1 VSTPTSPFTDRTI
14 VLIGGGSGIGLAT
27 ARLVTAGGGS
37 VILGG
42 RTEARLAD
50 AARALGP
57 RATWHVVDT
66 SDQRS
71 IDEFLDRVDIV
82 HGLVTTAADYLTGP
96 MAQLTV
102 EEAATAFDSKFWGQY
117 RVVKSALSRL
127 APDAAVVLVSGAA
140 STRPAGA
147 APAYCAANAAIE
159 GLARGLAVELAP
171 VTVNAIAPGTID
183 GSLWGRRDPAVR
195 EVAFDGY
202 RTAATIGRLAT
213 EDEVAHSVA
222 YLLQSRITTG
232 STLFPDGGYT
242 FR

>member
-1 VSTPTSPFTDRTI
+1 M
-14 VLIGGGSGIGLAT
+14 VLVGGGSGIGLAT

-37 VILGG
+37 VVLGG
-42 RTEARLAD
+42 RSEARLAD

-57 RATWHVVDT
+57 LATWHVVDT
-66 SDQRS
+66 SDQS
-71 IDEFLDRVDIV
+71 SVDEFLDHVNVV
-82 HGLVTTAADYLTGP
+82 HGLVTTAAEYLTGP
-96 MAQLTV
+96 MAQLSI

-117 RVVKSALSRL
+117 RVVKTALDKL

-140 STRPAGA
+140 SARPAGA
-147 APAYCAANAAIE
+147 APAYSAANAAIE

-195 EVAFDGY
+195 AEAFDGY
-202 RTAATIGRLAT
+202 RAAAVIGRLAT
-213 EDEVAHSVA
+213 DDEVAHSVA

-232 STLFPDGGYT
+232 STLFPDGGYA